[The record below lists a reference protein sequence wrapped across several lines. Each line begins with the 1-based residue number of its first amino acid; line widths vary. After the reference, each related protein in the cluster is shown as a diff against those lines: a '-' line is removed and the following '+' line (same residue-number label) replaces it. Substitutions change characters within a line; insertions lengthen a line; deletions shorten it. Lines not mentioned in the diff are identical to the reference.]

1 MKRILSGLE
10 RKIKKD
16 AYQKCLK
23 TLRTRKFSY
32 KGGKKGTVSFYS
44 RNYVNE
50 GKGNFFKNKSRSRA

>member
-10 RKIKKD
+10 RKIQKD
-16 AYQKCLK
+16 SYQKYLK
-23 TLRTRKFSY
+23 TLRARKFSY

-50 GKGNFFKNKSRSRA
+50 GKGNK